1 MAIPG
6 FQDIM
11 LPLLKIAT
19 DEAEHNHAEVRDLLQ
34 SNSGFPIARKR
45 RCFQAESR
53 LDLVI
58 V

>member
-6 FQDIM
+6 FQSIM
-11 LPLLKIAT
+11 LPLLKIAS
-19 DEAEHNHAEVRDLLQ
+19 DESEHNHAELEIRLEFNSKFLIVR
-34 SNSGFPIARKR
+34 KK